1 MAIHLRQNQYR
12 GVNAHLHSAL
22 QNEPGGWK
30 VFHSSHIND
39 LARAI
44 DALLPPGY
52 EVALEKSL
60 QIVEYH
66 PDTGVKI
73 RRRPEPD
80 VTIYEVDPSEKSS
93 TASFG
98 STAVP
103 TLILPAIETVE
114 QAEELYLTSVIV
126 YRTNEDERTAVT
138 RIELL
143 SPTNKPPGDGY
154 LQYREKRNA
163 TLEEG
168 IPLIEIDYLHETPP
182 PIRGVPSY
190 PDREAKS
197 HPYYIAITDTR
208 ISLEEGE
215 TKVYA
220 FVVDEP
226 IRIVDIPLA
235 GDEILTLDLNP
246 VYNQTYESL
255 SYFSNRV
262 DYEQEPMRFETYSE
276 ADQQRIKARMA
287 AVLQAYRRSSS

>member
-1 MAIHLRQNQYR
+1 MTIHLRQNQYL

-30 VFHSSHIND
+30 VFHSAHIND

-44 DALLPPGY
+44 DAKLPPGY

-66 PDTGVKI
+66 PDTGVRV

-80 VTIYEVDPSEKSS
+80 VTIYEVDPSARSAIS
-93 TASFG
+93 SFG
-98 STAVP
+98 SAAVP

-114 QAEELYLTSVIV
+114 HDEELYLTSVLI
-126 YRTNEDERTAVT
+126 YGANESERKAVT

-163 TLEEG
+163 TLEAG
-168 IPLIEIDYLHETPP
+168 TPLIEIDYLHETPS
-182 PIRGVPSY
+182 PIKGIPSY

-197 HPYYIAITDTR
+197 YPYYFAITDTR
-208 ISLEEGE
+208 VSLEEGE
-215 TKVYA
+215 TRVFA
-220 FVVDEP
+220 FAVDEA
-226 IRIVDIPLA
+226 IRILDIPLA

-246 VYNQTYESL
+246 VYNQTFESL

-262 DYEQEPMRFETYSE
+262 DYEQQPVRFDTYSE
-276 ADQQRIKARMA
+276 ADQQRIRARMA
-287 AVLQAYRRSSS
+287 EVLQAHRRSSN